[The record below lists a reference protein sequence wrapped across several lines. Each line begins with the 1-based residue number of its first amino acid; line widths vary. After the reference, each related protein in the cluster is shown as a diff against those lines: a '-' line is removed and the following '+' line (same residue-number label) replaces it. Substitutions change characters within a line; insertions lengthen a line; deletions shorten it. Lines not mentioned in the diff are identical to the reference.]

1 MAGRGKYFSASY
13 AEARQKFLETARTA
27 GAAIET
33 HVNPNA
39 RGANGEELALDAARF
54 GDRDAQALFIVC
66 SARTGTKA
74 SAARGARS
82 ASSARKSSPLGHQPP
97 PCCSCTPSIL
107 TAFPISAG

>member
-39 RGANGEELALDAARF
+39 RGAKGEELALDAARF

-66 SARTGTKA
+66 SGTHGNEGFCG
-74 SAARGARS
+74 SGARS
-82 ASSARKSSPLGHQPP
+82 ASSMRKSSRRGREPS